1 MTEHDPREQHIA
13 RVMEA
18 WLPGRLV
25 DAPTVS
31 VSDVKVVTDA
41 GFSAETIFL
50 KAHRV
55 SGDSNAD
62 EELVLRRQLRGHDLL
77 HDAELRFQAD
87 VMEALHRQGGLPV
100 ATPDL
105 VGLEEDE
112 SLLGT
117 PFLVME
123 RLPGRIVAQQPNY
136 NKTGWLHDLPLS
148 DRRRVWSN
156 GIEAMAAVNRLDWR
170 DGFDVMSRGKEPGLA
185 GYVEWISDWARW
197 AVADREF
204 PLIEAAVTFLHT
216 NMPEDPPIDVLWGD
230 PIPANI
236 LYDREGEVAGLI
248 DWEMAALGPGE
259 IDLAWWMLFD
269 DLFSSGMNVPRMEG
283 LPSREE
289 TISIYERALGR
300 QVSDLP
306 YYEAISWLR
315 MTLVSLRAVDRQVAL
330 GHFRAANNAWSNNP
344 SSAGLAERVG
354 APDVE
359 VGPDFFEFV
368 TKLMGGH

>member
-18 WLPGRLV
+18 WLPDRLV

-105 VGLEEDE
+105 IGLEEDE

-136 NKTGWLHDLPLS
+136 NKTGWLLS
-148 DRRRVWSN
+148 
-156 GIEAMAAVNRLDWR
+156 
-170 DGFDVMSRGKEPGLA
+170 
-185 GYVEWISDWARW
+185 
-197 AVADREF
+197 
-204 PLIEAAVTFLHT
+204 LIY
-216 NMPEDPPIDVLWGD
+216 I
-230 PIPANI
+230 
-236 LYDREGEVAGLI
+236 
-248 DWEMAALGPGE
+248 
-259 IDLAWWMLFD
+259 
-269 DLFSSGMNVPRMEG
+269 
-283 LPSREE
+283 
-289 TISIYERALGR
+289 
-300 QVSDLP
+300 
-306 YYEAISWLR
+306 
-315 MTLVSLRAVDRQVAL
+315 
-330 GHFRAANNAWSNNP
+330 
-344 SSAGLAERVG
+344 
-354 APDVE
+354 
-359 VGPDFFEFV
+359 
-368 TKLMGGH
+368 